1 MNAKFKLVLITSAF
15 FQLGILHAQNNMHD
29 LNKSDIDTPEAN
41 IKRVVV
47 NIEMIERFNQC
58 ETDGKLVSWSDLVLG
73 FDYQSLSD
81 LFYAYRT
88 ADLDNQTLEE
98 IRLALEDRQ
107 TEHLNNSN
115 ITDNDL
121 AWFNQVKQE
130 INSKLGMKGMVVQ
143 R

>member
-1 MNAKFKLVLITSAF
+1 MNTKFALVLVTSAI
-15 FQLGILHAQNNMHD
+15 FQLGLLHAQNNMHD
-29 LNKSDIDTPEAN
+29 FNKSENDTSEDS

-58 ETDGKLVSWSDLVLG
+58 ETDGNLISWRDLVLG

-81 LFYAYRT
+81 LFYAYRS

-98 IRLALEDRQ
+98 IRLALEDMQ
-107 TEHLNNSN
+107 SEHLKNSN

-130 INSKLGMKGMVVQ
+130 INNKLGMKGMVVQ